1 MRPSFFSWLLCVML
15 SFAAVVPASAQ
26 SGADLQI
33 EVRVVNQGD
42 NERNSAYWLA
52 FDRVLRRHVETRVQV
67 DPAQREALMKNPSL
81 YVQTFRYRKYN
92 GATDNG
98 LLGTRKVREGAP
110 PAAVISVTFPKDLAA
125 IIQQQL
131 IPVIEEEAQPV
142 EAPVLAMVAVE
153 QQDNQ
158 FIIGGERGKKFQA
171 RAMQLAAAN
180 NLQLEFPVIEPADL
194 EFITAADILAG
205 DEERINSFVNQRY
218 QVDKVLSGALY
229 RVSPGTWQS
238 DWRYSSQGGTTQS
251 FSLTTTTLD
260 EALVSAMTQI
270 SPGGG
275 YLNSAYSDAYS
286 DGDDGIAG
294 VPIRVENINSL
305 ADYDNVLA
313 MLRRLDASIVT
324 ESLEPDAMVFRTSDQ
339 AAASVTESL
348 IASRNFEV
356 VSADQFAGDVIF
368 RFQGR

>member
-1 MRPSFFSWLLCVML
+1 MRPLFLPWLLCVML
-15 SFAAVVPASAQ
+15 SLAFAVPASAQ
-26 SGADLQI
+26 SGANLQVD
-33 EVRVVNQGD
+33 VRVVNQGA
-42 NERNSAYWLA
+42 NERSSAYWLA
-52 FDRVLRRHVETRVQV
+52 FDRVLRRHVETRVRV
-67 DPAQREALMKNPSL
+67 EPAQREALMKNPSL

-98 LLGTRKVREGAP
+98 LIGTRKVREGAA
-110 PAAVISVTFPKDLAA
+110 PAAIISVTFPKDLAA

-131 IPVIEEEAQPV
+131 IPVIEEETQPV
-142 EAPVLAMVAVE
+142 ETPVLAMVAVE
-153 QQDNQ
+153 QLDSQ

-194 EFITAADILAG
+194 ELITAADILAG
-205 DEERINSFVNQRY
+205 DEERINSFVTQRY
-218 QVDKVLSGALY
+218 QVDKVLTGALY
-229 RVSPGTWQS
+229 RLSPSTWQS
-238 DWRYSSQGGTTQS
+238 DWRYSSKDGSTQS
-251 FSLTTTTLD
+251 FSLSTATLD

-275 YLNSAYSDAYS
+275 YLNSAYSDAYTE
-286 DGDDGIAG
+286 GDSTSAG

-313 MLRRLDASIVT
+313 MLRRLDANVVT
-324 ESLEPDAMVFRTSDQ
+324 EALEPDAMVFRTSDQ

-348 IASRNFEV
+348 IASRSFEV
-356 VSADQFAGDVIF
+356 VSTDQFAGDLTF
-368 RFQGR
+368 RFQAQ